1 MTRKQ
6 LPKAIRTD
14 DAAGRA
20 AAVAAVADEAARTS
34 AAAVRHD
41 AFEAEPAPVA
51 FSRPVANDQFPA
63 ASIDAGRQA
72 ARRRLA
78 RRIVERHRTYAAV
91 SGLAPL
97 PIVNVASVTALVMRM
112 VKQLSELYGVPFE
125 RERTRSL
132 VIAILG
138 GATPTGL
145 GTVTASTLA
154 FAVPGSALVG
164 LAVTALSAGA
174 LARGIGL
181 VFIEHFESVAMPL
194 GAVQIEHA

>member
-6 LPKAIRTD
+6 LPKAIRTN
-14 DAAGRA
+14 A
-20 AAVAAVADEAARTS
+20 TPS
-34 AAAVRHD
+34 ATGTGIGETAQGWQAPPVHD
-41 AFEAEPAPVA
+41 AFEAEPAPVM

-63 ASIDAGRQA
+63 GSIDAGRQA

-78 RRIVERHRTYAAV
+78 GRIVERHRTYAAIG
-91 SGLAPL
+91 GLSPL
-97 PIVNVASVTALVMRM
+97 PIVNVAGVAALVMRM

-132 VIAILG
+132 VISILG

-145 GTVTASTLA
+145 GTAAASTLA
-154 FAVPGSALVG
+154 FALPGSALVG
-164 LAVTALSAGA
+164 LAVTALTAGA
-174 LARGIGL
+174 LTRAIGL
-181 VFIEHFESVAMPL
+181 VFIEHFEAAAMPL